1 MGKAEEM
8 INRVIEGEDPAD
20 IVQEAMDDDAWDQAQ
35 ADQIYRDLRESR
47 IKMLSAQETDEAVA
61 ALKRKW
67 AR

>member
-35 ADQIYRDLRESR
+35 ADQIYRDLREGR

>member
-1 MGKAEEM
+1 
-8 INRVIEGEDPAD
+8 
-20 IVQEAMDDDAWDQAQ
+20 MDDDAWDQAQ
-35 ADQIYRDLRESR
+35 ADQIYRDLREGR